1 MFNTFYKFL
10 SFKLEKF
17 NSVYVFFRAKKNY
30 YFLLH
35 CRLATNFSTFQLAD
49 VFTYE
54 LFLKKLKQGE
64 FAHKNFTGTANIVV
78 YNLHNLN
85 FNTRLYV
92 FNQVLQTPTTS
103 SSLSTVSE
111 LFTNANWLERE
122 VSELHGLQFTS
133 KKDLRNLMLQYGDTS
148 APFKKAFPTAG
159 FRETLYDV
167 VTDSVVQ
174 TRIDVQN

>member
-17 NSVYVFFRAKKNY
+17 NSTHILFRAKKNY

-35 CRLATNFSTFQLAD
+35 CRLATNFSTFQLVD
-49 VFTYE
+49 IFTYE
-54 LFLKKLKQGE
+54 LFLKKLKQSE
-64 FAHKNFTGTANIVV
+64 ACSKNFTGTTNVVV

-85 FNTRLYV
+85 FSTRLYV
-92 FNQVLQTPTTS
+92 FTQILHTQRTS

-122 VSELHGLQFTS
+122 MSELHGLQFTS

-148 APFKKAFPTAG
+148 TPFKKAFPTIG

-167 VTDSVVQ
+167 VTDSVIQ
-174 TRIDVQN
+174 TRVDTQN